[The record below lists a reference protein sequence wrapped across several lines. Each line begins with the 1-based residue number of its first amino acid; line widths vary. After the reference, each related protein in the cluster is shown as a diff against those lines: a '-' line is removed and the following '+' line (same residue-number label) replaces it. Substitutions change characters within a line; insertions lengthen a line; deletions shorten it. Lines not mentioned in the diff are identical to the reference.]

1 LLYSLTGRAD
11 VSGFSSLVYYAGSD
25 SRQDLLL
32 KRLEENPPAV
42 VVFVDDSIEGPR
54 LLIENAAP
62 RVLGWIRE
70 RYTERARFGA
80 NVLMVEKP

>member
-11 VSGFSSLVYYAGSD
+11 ISGFSSLVYYAD
-25 SRQDLLL
+25 SETRQDLLIE
-32 KRLEENPPAV
+32 RLEENPPAV

-80 NVLMVEKP
+80 NVLMIEKP